1 MFTDKPLPLDE
12 PPLPERIQPN
22 DLSKGIVEA
31 KLAEAEPDIVPSS
44 ATFIVNTVSS
54 MDISF
59 LYIYML
65 TVPPIGEGV
74 HDQDQVFAVSS
85 SPPSAILSAPSSSAT
100 WSSPTFMENL
110 VPVIDIW
117 LYAMYMFPM

>member
-1 MFTDKPLPLDE
+1 MAMLLLYMNMFTDKPLPLDE

-31 KLAEAEPDIVPSS
+31 KLAEADPDILPSS

-54 MDISF
+54 MDIAF
-59 LYIYML
+59 LYMYML

-74 HDQDQVFAVSS
+74 HDQDQVLVVSS
-85 SPPSAILSAPSSSAT
+85 SAPPLAILSALSSSPA
-100 WSSPTFMENL
+100 WSLPTSIEN
-110 VPVIDIW
+110 
-117 LYAMYMFPM
+117 